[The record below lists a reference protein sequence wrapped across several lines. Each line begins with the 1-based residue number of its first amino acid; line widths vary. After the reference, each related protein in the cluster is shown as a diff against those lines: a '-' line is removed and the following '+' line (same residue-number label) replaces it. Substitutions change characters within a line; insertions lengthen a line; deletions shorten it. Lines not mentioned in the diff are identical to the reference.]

1 MRGLRSRVLW
11 DLRATMPFL
20 PATSESGYYGRTC
33 PVTGK
38 FAYPQRAE
46 NRKEGTP
53 QEMSSRADVSSRA
66 TARDLLSGSRGRPRG
81 PQARSLAAAR
91 DDNRVQRPLPSL
103 LSPLFWLVAA
113 TPVCKRRSK
122 SE

>member
-20 PATSESGYYGRTC
+20 PGTSDSGYYGRTC

-46 NRKEGTP
+46 NRKEEHPRKCLPGPTCHP
-53 QEMSSRADVSSRA
+53 EQPRGIYSPALVAAHEVRRLDPSLPLGMT
-66 TARDLLSGSRGRPRG
+66 TAARGR
-81 PQARSLAAAR
+81 
-91 DDNRVQRPLPSL
+91 
-103 LSPLFWLVAA
+103 SPLFRLVAA
-113 TPVCKRRSK
+113 RPACK
-122 SE
+122 